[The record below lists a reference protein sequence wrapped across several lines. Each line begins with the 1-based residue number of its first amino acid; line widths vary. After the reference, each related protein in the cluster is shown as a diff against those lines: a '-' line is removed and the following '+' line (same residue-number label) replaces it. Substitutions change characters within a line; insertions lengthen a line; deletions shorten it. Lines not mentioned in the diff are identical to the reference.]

1 MSESVYF
8 DKSNLW
14 IPGVLSLVLV
24 VLTLIIDKLR

>member
-14 IPGVLSLVLV
+14 IPGVLSLV